1 MDKDCLD
8 PEELPEK
15 MYPKQI
21 ILTED
26 NKLFVSVRV
35 PHIVDGDDDNPFN
48 EKFPIEKNRIMY
60 GDYDIGYEY
69 K

>member
-8 PEELPEK
+8 PKELPEK

-26 NKLFVSVRV
+26 NKLFVSVREF
-35 PHIVDGDDDNPFN
+35 H
-48 EKFPIEKNRIMY
+48 EY
-60 GDYDIGYEY
+60 YQADIGYAF

>member
-26 NKLFVSVRV
+26 NKLFVSVRE
-35 PHIVDGDDDNPFN
+35 PHIMSGDD
-48 EKFPIEKNRIMY
+48 
-60 GDYDIGYEY
+60 DIGYEY